1 MGNTNALCS
10 VYSRVNSSLVML
22 GFVDVALKV
31 ISVAWV
37 ALAILIL
44 ALLASALERFL
55 VAAERADD
63 IMFEALAGLEQ
74 TTARRLYQLFKTRS
88 KNIGVAWLLSV
99 VLGPFGAYAYLG
111 NWGRAALAL
120 VTLNGFGA
128 WWIES
133 WFSIPQLVLMQKR
146 EIAASS
152 IADLPF
158 VMAQDA
164 AFDRRMEARS

>member
-1 MGNTNALCS
+1 
-10 VYSRVNSSLVML
+10 VIL

-31 ISVAWV
+31 ISVAWI

-63 IMFEALAGLEQ
+63 IMFEALAGLERD
-74 TTARRLYQLFKTRS
+74 AALRLYHAFKTRS

-99 VLGPFGAYAYLG
+99 VLGPCGAYAYLG

-133 WFSIPQLVLMQKR
+133 WFSIPQLVLIQKR
-146 EIAASS
+146 EIAARS

-158 VMAQDA
+158 MMSQDA
-164 AFDRRMEARS
+164 AFESRMGARS